1 MVNFCLC
8 LGFEVFIDLCGFVV
22 VDIGKYFIVVY
33 VFFNLILNY
42 VESVIKNLKLKK
54 KLRKIDVYGN

>member
-54 KLRKIDVYGN
+54 N